1 MTYFTNIKKAGIILK
16 KGFSD
21 PGRVCADVLEW
32 FAKRSVETVID
43 DVTPDMDL
51 LVILGG
57 DGTLLHVADRAS
69 EFGIPVL
76 GVNLGDL
83 GFLTE
88 VSVDE
93 RNSAF
98 ESIMMGDAVIDDRMM
113 LKARLCR
120 GTQFSEYCY
129 ALNDVVISKGNLD
142 HLVKLDT
149 WADQEYITTYKAD
162 GLIFSTPTGSTA
174 YNLSA
179 GGPIVHPGFDSI
191 LVTPICPFMLGS
203 RPVLLPPVTK
213 LATKLAGPVNDLKV
227 IIDGQSAW
235 DMKESD
241 LLEVEAS
248 DRPLRLICS
257 PAEGY
262 FGILRSKLNWGG
274 GKRIRNS

>member
-1 MTYFTNIKKAGIILK
+1 MTDFTNIKKAGIILK
-16 KGFSD
+16 KGFPD

-149 WADQEYITTYKAD
+149 
-162 GLIFSTPTGSTA
+162 
-174 YNLSA
+174 
-179 GGPIVHPGFDSI
+179 
-191 LVTPICPFMLGS
+191 
-203 RPVLLPPVTK
+203 
-213 LATKLAGPVNDLKV
+213 
-227 IIDGQSAW
+227 
-235 DMKESD
+235 
-241 LLEVEAS
+241 
-248 DRPLRLICS
+248 
-257 PAEGY
+257 
-262 FGILRSKLNWGG
+262 
-274 GKRIRNS
+274 